1 MDRSPTSRMSL
12 LAYGGP
18 SAPLAI
24 LMMQLIV
31 YVPPLYAQEV
41 GLELATV
48 GLIFFLAR
56 AWDAIIDP
64 VIGNLS
70 DRTRSRW
77 GRRKPW
83 VLISTPLLMAATVA
97 FCLPPADAGIGYLA
111 IAAFGFYVSLTL
123 VQIPYL
129 SWGAELSRDYA
140 ERTRIGSFREGSLMA
155 GVVLGTGLP
164 LAFFATGDPS
174 LREILGVF
182 VTAIVILLPV
192 TVIVACLIT
201 PKSTFVDTGQHGL
214 LEALSVLRRNR
225 PLLRLLSG
233 ILAFWLG
240 GAIFNALVL
249 FMVQFT
255 LGLPNSAFLW
265 FVFVQYILAIACLPL
280 AVKIAHRIGRH
291 RALVLGG
298 LGFFLTLPLYM
309 LVQPGEFWQAM
320 IVFCLAGTLT
330 SFIWVMPPAMVA
342 DTVEYGMMKGGGD
355 EAALYMALYMFAQK
369 AALAAGVG
377 IALPLAGALGF
388 DPANPDSPLA
398 GLNFAALVLPGL
410 IGLIGAAIMFNYP
423 IDARR
428 HAVIRRWLARRG
440 LTPSS

>member
-280 AVKIAHRIGRH
+280 AVKIA
-291 RALVLGG
+291 A
-298 LGFFLTLPLYM
+298 
-309 LVQPGEFWQAM
+309 
-320 IVFCLAGTLT
+320 
-330 SFIWVMPPAMVA
+330 
-342 DTVEYGMMKGGGD
+342 
-355 EAALYMALYMFAQK
+355 
-369 AALAAGVG
+369 
-377 IALPLAGALGF
+377 
-388 DPANPDSPLA
+388 
-398 GLNFAALVLPGL
+398 
-410 IGLIGAAIMFNYP
+410 
-423 IDARR
+423 
-428 HAVIRRWLARRG
+428 
-440 LTPSS
+440 SSG